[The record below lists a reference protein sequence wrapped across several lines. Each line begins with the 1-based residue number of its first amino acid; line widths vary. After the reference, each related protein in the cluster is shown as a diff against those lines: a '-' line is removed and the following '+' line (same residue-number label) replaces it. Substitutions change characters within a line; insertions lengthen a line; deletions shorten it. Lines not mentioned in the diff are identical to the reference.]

1 MIIKEVYGDQLPLP
15 PTGPRKPRQTASVE
29 KTDKAEVSSE
39 ARSLFEAGKTRKLDE
54 ISLKIDSGFYFKPE
68 TTEKVAES
76 ILKDLQKP
84 EP

>member
-1 MIIKEVYGDQLPLP
+1 MIIKEVYGDQLPLQ
-15 PTGPRKPRQTASVE
+15 PTGQRKVKQTASVE
-29 KTDKAEVSSE
+29 RTDKVDVSPE
-39 ARSLFEAGKTRKLDE
+39 ARSLFEAGKAKKLDE
-54 ISLKIDSGFYFKPE
+54 ISQKIDAGFYFKPE